1 MLAFWTAP
9 ASDLKKLLTTLFA
22 TLYIY
27 MLRLLVLMKAH
38 KWKQVK
44 FCEIYLTFC
53 NKDKSFWT
61 LDIRMK

>member
-53 NKDKSFWT
+53 
-61 LDIRMK
+61 

>member
-27 MLRLLVLMKAH
+27 MLRLLVLMKA
-38 KWKQVK
+38 QN
-44 FCEIYLTFC
+44 E
-53 NKDKSFWT
+53 NKLSFVRST
-61 LDIRMK
+61 